1 MLALG
6 RGCLLEVVDMFT
18 LTGRKAHGRVRR
30 RRSLRR
36 VKRTGAYA
44 AACCIVVASM
54 STTAVGGDA
63 IVSAARDVASLMRDR
78 SPGPRTSGLLVKNK
92 SDQHPSARALANT
105 RSAPIGSEEK
115 AASPALLSV
124 TPELPS
130 PDGRLILDNPAL
142 ATALAPPAL
151 AGTLGLPVLAGP
163 PEGGF
168 GEGGGFGGG
177 GGGLIGIPGGGVAP
191 PGSVTP
197 PGGATPPGDGTIPP
211 ANSPPLPVSAVPEPS
226 TWMMMILGFGA
237 IGFSLRR
244 KRQSST
250 EGEFK
255 GLSRRA

>member
-1 MLALG
+1 
-6 RGCLLEVVDMFT
+6 MFT

-36 VKRTGAYA
+36 VKRTGVYA

-54 STTAVGGDA
+54 STTALGGDA
-63 IVSAARDVASLMRDR
+63 IVSAARDVASLIRDR
-78 SPGPRTSGLLVKNK
+78 SPGPRTSGILVKNK
-92 SDQHPSARALANT
+92 SDQQPRARALANT
-105 RSAPIGSEEK
+105 RSAPIRSEDR
-115 AASPALLSV
+115 AASPALLSI

-130 PDGRLILDNPAL
+130 PDGPPILDNPAL

-151 AGTLGLPVLAGP
+151 AGALGSPVLAGL
-163 PEGGF
+163 PESGFGGVGIGGGGF
-168 GEGGGFGGG
+168 GGGG
-177 GGGLIGIPGGGVAP
+177 GGGLIGIPDGGVAP

-197 PGGATPPGDGTIPP
+197 PGGATPPSDGTTPP
-211 ANSPPLPVSAVPEPS
+211 ASSPPLPVSAVPEPS

-255 GLSRRA
+255 GSSRRA